1 MSESRVA
8 RWRQRLREQGLKAV
22 TVWLSVDEELRVKDL
37 ATTWHTTPS
46 AIMQQALA
54 QFHPGQPPR
63 LSYDTDIEPRQRSD
77 VPDMTQ
83 IQAWLQAEL
92 PGMVR
97 QCIEQFTIDTLRA
110 GPRPSAEDSGVSD
123 DELMQGSDVPD
134 MSQIHSSV
142 DTDTDSATQ
151 PQKRIGRRRSP
162 LGQRILD
169 LLGAHPEGL
178 TAEQIRGH
186 LAPTRPLGD
195 LLAGMRKTGAVQ
207 SRGAGRQQR
216 YVLPLGS

>member
-8 RWRQRLREQGLKAV
+8 RWRQRLRERGLKAV

-63 LSYDTDIEPRQRSD
+63 LSHDTETATRQHSD
-77 VPDMTQ
+77 VSDMIQ
-83 IQAWLQAEL
+83 IQAWLRAEL

-97 QCIEQFTIDTLRA
+97 QCIEYFALDTLLA
-110 GPRPSAEDSGVSD
+110 GPRSSDEASDVSD
-123 DELMQGSDVPD
+123 DELMQDSDVPD
-134 MSQIHSSV
+134 ISQIRSSV
-142 DTDTDSATQ
+142 DTDICSATQ
-151 PQKRIGRRRSP
+151 PQRRGGRRRSP

-178 TAEQIRGH
+178 TAEQIRGY
-186 LAPTRPLGD
+186 LAPERPIGD
-195 LLAGMRKTGAVQ
+195 TLSGMRRTGAVQ
-207 SRGAGRQQR
+207 VRGAGRQQR